1 VTSILLEFRPQ
12 VAGTDMVIDAYGF
25 DLPEVPESGTYA
37 AIGFVGAI
45 AGWSYRRRA
54 NKTA

>member
-1 VTSILLEFRPQ
+1 
-12 VAGTDMVIDAYGF
+12 MVIDAYGF